1 MGMSMR
7 FTPSCGISMKSLDE
21 LTRLRRRHVRSTTV
35 TMFIILLAGCANV
48 IAVVQ
53 VANLSL
59 EAEPED
65 TEMDSGAVVS
75 SM

>member
-1 MGMSMR
+1 MN
-7 FTPSCGISMKSLDE
+7 SLDCAADMYAAP
-21 LTRLRRRHVRSTTV
+21 V
-35 TMFIILLAGCANV
+35 TMFIILLVGCANV

-65 TEMDSGAVVS
+65 T
-75 SM
+75 